1 MLRRR
6 HPTSIRNVMTRF
18 TRSYRGL
25 IVSNMSRTATA
36 FAAPW
41 GSGSTRPGELV
52 TDPDATA
59 LACPI
64 VLDVADLRIDL
75 GHRVL
80 LEGATFRLGSR
91 EKVALVGPNGAGKT
105 TLLRTLAGEMHPAG
119 GTVTLPETFGW
130 IKQDV
135 QAKAEERDL
144 LSYDHLLSASPL
156 TEMAHQLEDWHV
168 RIEKAGIDMA
178 AGLPGAEEELDKAV
192 RKYSNLEERYRGLGG
207 YQVESEA
214 ERIAAGVGLDEE
226 ALLRE
231 VGTLSGGQRRRL
243 ELARLLLAGGEL
255 LILDEPTNHL
265 DVEAKRWVMDFL
277 KATDATVLVVSHD
290 IDLMDSAIDRVLA
303 LEFAQIEQ
311 YKGTYTQFLKQREER
326 EALRAREKSNFDKE
340 VGRLEKTMD
349 KFRGANE
356 THVQKRKN
364 LLKRIEQMHKKRG
377 PEVMVVKRRKLNVRF
392 PEPKRAGDIALTVD
406 GLEKSFGDTQVFG
419 EVAFTVGRGDRFLVL
434 GLNGA
439 GKTTL
444 LRSLAGVYTPDAG
457 TVKLG
462 ANVSLGF
469 YAQEHEDIV
478 NGKTVLVHMRE
489 RAAPG
494 PRGPIPDHELRAV
507 LGHFGLSGDV
517 GDQDAATLSGGE
529 KTKLSLARLIVGKA
543 NLLLLDEPT
552 NNLDPPSR
560 EAVLAAL
567 QNYGGTIV
575 LVSHDTE
582 FVTQLA
588 PTGVLMMPE
597 GQLLH
602 YDEKMLD
609 LIELA

>member
-6 HPTSIRNVMTRF
+6 QPTSIRNVMTRF

-41 GSGSTRPGELV
+41 GSGSTRSDEMV
-52 TDPDATA
+52 TDPDVTA

-340 VGRLEKTMD
+340 VTRLEKTMD

>member
-1 MLRRR
+1 M
-6 HPTSIRNVMTRF
+6 
-18 TRSYRGL
+18 
-25 IVSNMSRTATA
+25 
-36 FAAPW
+36 
-41 GSGSTRPGELV
+41 
-52 TDPDATA
+52 A
-59 LACPI
+59 LFQ
-64 VLDVADLRIDL
+64 
-75 GHRVL
+75 
-80 LEGATFRLGSR
+80 E
-91 EKVALVGPNGAGKT
+91 
-105 TLLRTLAGEMHPAG
+105 
-119 GTVTLPETFGW
+119 
-130 IKQDV
+130 
-135 QAKAEERDL
+135 
-144 LSYDHLLSASPL
+144 
-156 TEMAHQLEDWHV
+156 
-168 RIEKAGIDMA
+168 
-178 AGLPGAEEELDKAV
+178 
-192 RKYSNLEERYRGLGG
+192 
-207 YQVESEA
+207 
-214 ERIAAGVGLDEE
+214 
-226 ALLRE
+226 
-231 VGTLSGGQRRRL
+231 
-243 ELARLLLAGGEL
+243 LLLAGGDL

-265 DVEAKRWVMDFL
+265 DVEAKKWVMDFL
-277 KATDATVLVVSHD
+277 RSTPSTVLVVSHD
-290 IDLMDSAIDRVLA
+290 IELMDSAIDRVLA

-311 YKGTYTQFLKQREER
+311 YKGTYSQFLKQREER
-326 EALRAREKSNFDKE
+326 EALRAREKANFDKE

-364 LLKRIEQMHKKRG
+364 LLKRIEQMHRKRG

-392 PEPKRAGDIALTVD
+392 PEPKRAGDDALIVE
-406 GLEKSFGDTQVFG
+406 GLAKAFGDDVIFAD
-419 EVAFTVGRGDRFLVL
+419 VSFLVGRGDRFLVL

-444 LRSLAGVYTPDAG
+444 LRSVAGVYTPDAG
-457 TVKLG
+457 TVRLG
-462 ANVSLGF
+462 ANVTLGF

-478 NGKTVLVHMRE
+478 AGKTVLHHLRE

-494 PRGPIPDHELRAV
+494 PKGPIPDHELRAV

-517 GDQDAATLSGGE
+517 ADQDAATLSGGE
-529 KTKLSLARLIVGKA
+529 KTKLSLARLIVGKC
-543 NLLLLDEPT
+543 NVLLLDEPT